1 MKDEAEREISYEEFY
16 DTVFE
21 ASPDKTGTNPGELGP
36 PPKKLCGE
44 MWYEGEMAV
53 LYGETGTGKS
63 VFATQI
69 ADSLARGKSFGPF
82 EVEGGPRKVLYF
94 DLKLDSRKW
103 LMRYAEEPDENA
115 KRKHHRFP
123 KNFERVH
130 IRTEMR
136 LPKGHTGFTLPFARA
151 LRQFIKKKKPD
162 VVIFDSLTRLKHSND
177 VTRDVLPVM
186 RELMRLKKEMNI
198 SILVLAQSQQH
209 QWTGA
214 LGMTDLRGMRSVCN
228 AADSIFGIAAG
239 KLPGDRY
246 IKQLRSYVSERLY
259 DESHVPVFR
268 LEKPNFES
276 FLGLTFRHYA
286 REASARRSLRDLDRC
301 PIMEEAK
308 ALRDKKYSLRAI
320 AVMLNV
326 SKTSVQR
333 MLQQWTPCQEAAADV
348 GPQAAC
354 LPVDAGTRAPCPP
367 VDTDEYDADAPEPHL
382 LGTHAS
388 RVPVDED
395 EDDGD
400 DDRDSTGFFD
410 DEDEN
415 RPVDGIDDG
424 FEERQHSRE
433 IILEDKPEKHSFSA
447 NRAAEPQESTSAW
460 LQEPDLSAWGA
471 DLTDPHSAFRTPHSN
486 GFRTPPVP
494 PELAHIATPLEHN
507 YDFRGADIW
516 TEKFDEQG
524 KPKVWYKYN
533 GKEYRRYTRDTTGGI
548 SGSAVKV
555 KIDSS

>member
-1 MKDEAEREISYEEFY
+1 MLF
-16 DTVFE
+16 
-21 ASPDKTGTNPGELGP
+21 
-36 PPKKLCGE
+36 
-44 MWYEGEMAV
+44 
-53 LYGETGTGKS
+53 
-63 VFATQI
+63 
-69 ADSLARGKSFGPF
+69 
-82 EVEGGPRKVLYF
+82 
-94 DLKLDSRKW
+94 
-103 LMRYAEEPDENA
+103 
-115 KRKHHRFP
+115 
-123 KNFERVH
+123 
-130 IRTEMR
+130 
-136 LPKGHTGFTLPFARA
+136 
-151 LRQFIKKKKPD
+151 
-162 VVIFDSLTRLKHSND
+162 
-177 VTRDVLPVM
+177 
-186 RELMRLKKEMNI
+186 
-198 SILVLAQSQQH
+198 
-209 QWTGA
+209 
-214 LGMTDLRGMRSVCN
+214 RS
-228 AADSIFGIAAG
+228 
-239 KLPGDRY
+239 
-246 IKQLRSYVSERLY
+246 
-259 DESHVPVFR
+259 VFR

-388 RVPVDED
+388 RVPVPVD

-410 DEDEN
+410 DEDED
-415 RPVDGIDDG
+415 RPVDGIDDDG
-424 FEERQHSRE
+424 DEERRHSRE
-433 IILEDKPEKHSFSA
+433 ILIGDEPEKQSFSA
-447 NRAAEPQESTSAW
+447 NRAAEPHGDTHVESPEELEIGNYELGIERKEPSTSQLPITNSQW
-460 LQEPDLSAWGA
+460 TNEEEL
-471 DLTDPHSAFRTPHSN
+471 RTPHSS
-486 GFRTPPVP
+486 FHTPPVP
-494 PELAHIATPLEHN
+494 PELAHITTPLEHN
-507 YDFRGADIW
+507 YDYRGDDIW

-533 GKEYRRYTRDTTGGI
+533 SKEYRRYTRDTTGGI

-555 KIDSS
+555 KIESS